1 MNLLA
6 FDTSTDT
13 LSIAVARDA
22 AVWQHTGPGGAQASA
37 SLIPAI
43 VQLLERAGLEF
54 AGLDA
59 VVFGRGPGS
68 FTGLRTACAVAQ
80 GLALG
85 CGSGRG
91 VPVLPIDTLL
101 ALAEQARLQHGCTQ
115 VVAVLDAR
123 MDEVYV
129 ARHAWQAG
137 AWHSLDA
144 DDSAF
149 ALCKPEAVQ
158 VPPGWTVAGNA
169 QAAYGARLAPQAA
182 HVHALPTAVALLSLA
197 PALLAAGHAVAAEHA
212 LPLYVRD
219 KVAKTTAERMAERDS
234 KAAAA
239 AALAAD
245 TPLAI
250 PLSTALPRP

>member
-91 VPVLPIDTLL
+91 VPVLPVDTLL

-158 VPPGWTVAGNA
+158 VPPGWTLAGNA
-169 QAAYGARLAPQAA
+169 QAAYGERLAPQAA
-182 HVHALPTAVALLSLA
+182 HVQALPTAAALLSLA

-245 TPLAI
+245 TSLA
-250 PLSTALPRP
+250 TDLPRP